1 MLLLEASCPLPLQD
15 TSGSSLVCRMN
26 KTWVQ
31 MGVVSW
37 NFGCGR
43 RQFPSIYTSTSHFT
57 QWIKRQIGE
66 LKFASMAVPSFL
78 SPLIL
83 TGYILLVS
91 LGSLWLL

>member
-1 MLLLEASCPLPLQD
+1 
-15 TSGSSLVCRMN
+15 MN
-26 KTWVQ
+26 KTWIQ

-43 RQFPSIYTSTSHFT
+43 RQFPSIYTSTSYFT
-57 QWIKRQIGE
+57 HWIKRQIGD